1 MNQLPKMTVK
11 IDMLF
16 TMIKLGVRNR
26 IWLQCL
32 ILLGIVSLI
41 GLTCLGIIFQ
51 KFASNLPD
59 PHILENYT
67 PNLVT
72 KIYDCNNEVLAEL
85 FSEKRT
91 LVPLTKIPVDLQNAV
106 IAIEDKRFFRNWGL
120 DLKGTFR
127 ASLSNLLAG
136 RVVEGGSTITQQL
149 AKVIFLTRKRTLERK
164 IKELLLSL
172 KLEKEFSKEEILQL
186 YLNQI
191 YFGSGA
197 YGVEAAAS
205 VYFGKPIEKLN
216 LPECA
221 LLAGLIRSPNKYSP
235 IQNKELS
242 QQRRTIVLQQM
253 RKQKFITSE
262 EEKKADNYPILE
274 QKIAPL
280 NTCGSY
286 IVENIRQQL
295 ESKYGTEMVYK
306 GGLSVY
312 TTLDLKMQ
320 KNAEEMVASYLNEF
334 DLSKESAEEVGL
346 STSTVQAQSAL
357 VAINPHTGE
366 IKAMVGGR
374 DFQKSQF
381 NRATQARRQPGSA
394 FKVFVWTAALEN
406 GYTAASIIDDLPI
419 LFVNDGRNW
428 VLPPSNTT
436 QLITTL
442 PDGTTEETT
451 ITSALQFDTSA
462 YQPEQVW
469 SPDNWD
475 NKFFGPITLRKGLA
489 MSRNLVSVR
498 LTYGLTPDLVIDYAR
513 RMGIKSPLGRNP
525 SLGLGTSE
533 LTPLELTSAIATIAN
548 NGVSIQ
554 PWVILRIEDNQKKV
568 LEETVPVEKEAISPQ
583 LAYLITNLMRGVV
596 ENGTGS
602 YARNLRRP
610 AAGKTGTSQDIRDL
624 WFTGFTPD
632 LETTTWI
639 GYDDFSPL
647 GKKLSSAGTTVP
659 LWTQFMQKALE
670 NKPVRDFVIPPGIIF
685 AKIDAQSGKLAL
697 SHCPKVI
704 LEAFIQGTE
713 PTEFCDWDHSVK
725 K

>member
-1 MNQLPKMTVK
+1 MTIK
-11 IDMLF
+11 FSDLF
-16 TMIKLGVRNR
+16 KAIKLAVRSR

-32 ILLGIVSLI
+32 ILLGFFSLI
-41 GLTCLGIIFQ
+41 GLTSLGIIFQ

-72 KIYDCNNEVLAEL
+72 KIYDCNNEIIAEF

-106 IAIEDKRFFRNWGL
+106 IAIEDKRFFHNWGM
-120 DLKGTFR
+120 DLRGTFR

-191 YFGSGA
+191 YFGGGA

-235 IQNKELS
+235 LQNKELS
-242 QQRRTIVLQQM
+242 QRRRTVVLQQM
-253 RKQKFITSE
+253 SRQKFITPE
-262 EEKKADNYPILE
+262 EEKEADKYPILE

-280 NTCGSY
+280 NTNGSY
-286 IVENIRQQL
+286 AVENVRQQL
-295 ESKYGTEMVYK
+295 EAKYGTEMVYK

-320 KNAEEMVASYLNEF
+320 KNAEEVITSYLNEF
-334 DLSKESAEEVGL
+334 DLRKEADEAIEL
-346 STSTVQAQSAL
+346 STATAQAVEGAL
-357 VAINPHTGE
+357 VAINPRTGE
-366 IKAMVGGR
+366 IKALVGGR

-406 GYTAASIIDDLPI
+406 GYTAASIVDDLPI

-428 VLPPSNTT
+428 ALPPSTTT
-436 QLITTL
+436 QLITAL
-442 PDGTTEETT
+442 PDGTTEETM
-451 ITSALQFDTSA
+451 ITQAVEFDTST
-462 YQPEQVW
+462 YKPEQVW
-469 SPDNWD
+469 TPDNWD

-498 LTYGLTPDLVIDYAR
+498 LIFGLTPDLVIDYAR
-513 RMGIKSPLGRNP
+513 RMGIKSSLGRNP

-533 LTPLELTSAIATIAN
+533 LTLLELTSAIATIAN

-554 PWVILRIEDNQKKV
+554 PWLILRVEDDKKKI
-568 LEETVPVEKEAISPQ
+568 LEETFPVEKEAISPQ

-624 WFTGFTPD
+624 WFTGFTPE
-632 LETTTWI
+632 LVCTTWM

-647 GKKLSSAGTTVP
+647 GKKLSTAGTTVP
-659 LWTQFMQKALE
+659 MWTQFMQKALE
-670 NKPVRDFVIPPGIIF
+670 NKPVRDFAIPPNIIF
-685 AKIDAQSGKLAL
+685 AKIDAQSGQLAL
-697 SHCPKVI
+697 SRCPKAI
-704 LEAFIQGTE
+704 LEAFLQGTE
-713 PTEFCDWDHSVK
+713 PTEFCTWDHSVEK
-725 K
+725 